1 MIEIKVLASSSAG
14 NCYRIDDGKTPLL
27 LEAGIPLKK
36 IQQATGYTVTSVKG
50 CLVTHEHKDHS
61 KAVHDLMNL
70 GINCYMSS
78 GTAEAIEVHGS
89 RCKEIKAGDSLTIGS
104 WKIRPFETNHDCA
117 EPLGYLLLSQ
127 HTGER
132 LVFITDSYYVKYRFE
147 KLNYIMVECN
157 YAEDIIR
164 QNVTDGIVAESMR
177 KRILRSHLSLD
188 NCKELLRA
196 NDLSEVKEIYL
207 LHLSD
212 NNSDEERFK
221 KEVEAVTGRPVYI
234 AAK

>member
-1 MIEIKVLASSSAG
+1 MIDIKVLASSSAG

-36 IQQATGYTVTSVKG
+36 IQQATGYTVTQVKG

-61 KAVHDLMNL
+61 KSVQDLMNL
-70 GINCYMSS
+70 GIDCYMSK
-78 GTAEAIEVHGS
+78 GTAEAIEACGS
-89 RCKEIKAGDSLTIGS
+89 RCKEIKAGETIDIGS
-104 WKIRPFETNHDCA
+104 WKIRAFETNHDCA

-147 KLNYIMVECN
+147 NLDYILVECN
-157 YAEDIIR
+157 YADDIIR
-164 QNVTDGIVAESMR
+164 QNVKDGLVAESMR

-188 NCKELLRA
+188 TCKDLLKA
-196 NDLSEVKEIYL
+196 NDLSNVKEIYL

-212 NNSDEERFK
+212 HNSDEERFK
-221 KEVEAVTGRPVYI
+221 KEIEAVTGRPVYV
-234 AAK
+234 AQK